1 MISKTLHHIKR
12 RSVLCHLFP
21 VLSTVLCPRVCL
33 YDKDKAAEDKAAEDI
48 VILEPSSQSHHRHQR
63 EQANV
68 CRRHEG
74 DAWVPHVLV
83 QSVETDVLGG
93 EGRI

>member
-1 MISKTLHHIKR
+1 MPSISR
-12 RSVLCHLFP
+12 VVNCFVS
-21 VLSTVLCPRVCL
+21 RVCV
-33 YDKDKAAEDKAAEDI
+33 YDKDKAAEDL

-68 CRRHEG
+68 CCRHEG